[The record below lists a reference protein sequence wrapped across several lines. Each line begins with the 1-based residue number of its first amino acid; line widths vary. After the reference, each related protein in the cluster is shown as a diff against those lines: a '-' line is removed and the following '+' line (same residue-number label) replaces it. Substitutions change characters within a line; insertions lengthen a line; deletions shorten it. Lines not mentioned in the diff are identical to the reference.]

1 MVRIFPFHGKDVE
14 FNPHTG
20 YKINHVKNTSS
31 IIFIC
36 MRCIKCNIEH
46 DGSFGSGKYCSRSCA
61 NSRSFSYESNQKR
74 SESLKN
80 SIPWNKGKLTAW
92 INTPCEYCGEDIFHM
107 RCNKK
112 RFHPECWKKSS
123 GGYRKGSGRGKS
135 GWYKG
140 IWCDSSYELAWV
152 MYHLDH
158 NIPFKRNTKSFEYEY
173 NGEVH
178 LYYPDFRMLD
188 TNELVEIKGFYTEQ
202 TYVKLKSVVNTAL
215 KILNKDDMITYV
227 QYAFE
232 KYGQNFISY
241 YEGNPHNQM
250 TNRCKQCG
258 NPCKRKSVYCSRQCA
273 GRGNNRNSKLRR

>member
-1 MVRIFPFHGKDVE
+1 
-14 FNPHTG
+14 
-20 YKINHVKNTSS
+20 VK
-31 IIFIC
+31 
-36 MRCIKCNIEH
+36 KCKNCGNDIL
-46 DGSFGSGKYCSRSCA
+46 S
-61 NSRSFSYESNQKR
+61 
-74 SESLKN
+74 KN
-80 SIPWNKGKLTAW
+80 SIVF
-92 INTPCEYCGEDIFHM
+92 CGRSCSAIYN
-107 RCNKK
+107 NKK
-112 RFHPECWKKSS
+112 RIHSDESKRKRSVAAVNAWGRGVYNHLDQFKRNRLNKKCISCGNEFETVPSNNYQSCSIECKNYAYENNLYDLKGKS

-152 MYHLDH
+152 MYNLDH
-158 NIPFKRNTKSFEYEY
+158 NIPFQRNAESFEYEY

-202 TYVKLKSVVNTAL
+202 TYAKLKSVVNTTL
-215 KILNKDDMITYV
+215 KILNKDDMVSYV
-227 QYAFE
+227 QYASE

-258 NPCKRKSVYCSRQCA
+258 NPCKKKSVYCSRQCA
-273 GRGNNRNSKLRR
+273 GRGNNRNSKVK

>member
-1 MVRIFPFHGKDVE
+1 MKKCKQCGNDISNEHHRNIFCSRTCSATYNNRLRIHTEETRRRISYSIQTARLEGRSKTPTEGK
-14 FNPHTG
+14 P
-20 YKINHVKNTSS
+20 IRS
-31 IIFIC
+31 IIKVC
-36 MRCIKCNIEH
+36 MSCGET
-46 DGSFGSGKYCSRSCA
+46 FESRK
-61 NSRSFSYESNQKR
+61 NPNQKTCSTR
-74 SESLKN
+74 CKN
-80 SIPWNKGKLTAW
+80 YAYENNLYDLKGK
-92 INTPCEYCGEDIFHM
+92 
-107 RCNKK
+107 
-112 RFHPECWKKSS
+112 S

-158 NIPFKRNTKSFEYEY
+158 NIPFQRNTESFEYEY

-202 TYVKLKSVVNTAL
+202 TYAKLKSVVNTTL
-215 KILNKDDMITYV
+215 KILNKDDMVSYV
-227 QYAFE
+227 QYASE

-273 GRGNNRNSKLRR
+273 GRGNNRNSKVK